1 MDKINA
7 AMYFKVNNYIAL
19 VDLKAMNK
27 KFAFTVVQ
35 KEPKKMELI
44 EASRTLDVMI
54 ANVSF

>member
-1 MDKINA
+1 MVSFFAPEGSGAKIVVVCSP
-7 AMYFKVNNYIAL
+7 KW
-19 VDLKAMNK
+19 MNK